1 MFQGKRQE
9 TTVYGEIHE
18 YFYRAGGEGGCV
30 EGGGSEAGGKIRS
43 QILKALSIV
52 LSSLEFAL
60 KEAVTH

>member
-1 MFQGKRQE
+1 M
-9 TTVYGEIHE
+9 
-18 YFYRAGGEGGCV
+18 AGGEGVCV
-30 EGGGSEAGGKIRS
+30 EGGGSEAGSKIRS